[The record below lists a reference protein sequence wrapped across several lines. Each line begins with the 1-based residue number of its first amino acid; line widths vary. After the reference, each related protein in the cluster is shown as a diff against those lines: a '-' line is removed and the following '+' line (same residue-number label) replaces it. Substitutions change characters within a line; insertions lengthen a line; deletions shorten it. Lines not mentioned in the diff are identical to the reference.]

1 MSSQRDPILEKLTEI
16 SNQLGRLNFAD
27 TAYPVWTDTV
37 DYPNQLPLA
46 GLPGAGAP
54 GEQRGDSARSTI
66 GAVLGWRLNPADP
79 VGFVAALN
87 RAFRLVED
95 DQGNTIA
102 RWVPPTYSVQSL
114 EAA

>member
-16 SNQLGRLNFAD
+16 SNQLGKLNFAD

-46 GLPGAGAP
+46 GQPAAGAP
-54 GEQRGDSARSTI
+54 GEPRAESARSTI
-66 GAVLGWRLNPADP
+66 GAVIGWRLSPAAP
-79 VGFVAALN
+79 AGFVAALN

-95 DQGNTIA
+95 
-102 RWVPPTYSVQSL
+102 
-114 EAA
+114 E